1 MLARLDLRGFDGD
14 LAAALA
20 RPVSDDAGVLDVVRS
35 IIAEVRARGDGAL
48 RDFTERFDGCRIDD
62 LRVPADEI
70 AAALAAATPDLRAAL
85 DYAHGEITAYHE
97 AQLAPDVVLDRDGV
111 HLRELILP
119 VDRAGAYVPGGRAN
133 YPSTVLMTAVP
144 ARIAGVPEVVLCVP
158 PDATGS
164 VPPATLAAA
173 AVAGVDE
180 VYRVGGAQA
189 IAAMAF
195 GTESIRAVDVVVGPG
210 NAYVA
215 AAKREVVGTVGIESL
230 AGPSEIVVVADA
242 TAAPELVAIDLLAQ
256 AEHGPDGGAV
266 LITWDEALA
275 DAVDQAV
282 AALTAEAPRRD
293 EIESNLAVGGRIV
306 VVDDAQ
312 QAMDAANAIAPEHLE
327 LMTAD
332 PEALVPLVRN
342 AGAVFCGPWAPAA
355 VGDYVAGVNHVLPTA
370 GTARFA
376 SALRVD
382 DFRKHVHVVTLDEAA
397 LRRVAPHVQALASVE
412 GLAEHGRSITLR
424 TDPSALPESTP

>member
-20 RPVSDDAGVLDVVRS
+20 RPVSDDAGVLDAVRT
-35 IIAEVRARGDGAL
+35 IIADVRTRGDAAL

-62 LRVPADEI
+62 LRVPTDEI
-70 AAALAAATPDLRAAL
+70 ASALSSSSDELRAAL
-85 DYAHGEITAYHE
+85 EYAHAEITAYHE
-97 AQLAPDVVLDRDGV
+97 AQRAPAVALDRDGV
-111 HLRELILP
+111 HLRELVVP

-158 PDATGS
+158 PDVTGS
-164 VPPATLAAA
+164 VSAATLAAA

-256 AEHGPDGGAV
+256 AEHGPDGGAA
-266 LITWDEALA
+266 LITWDETLA
-275 DAVDQAV
+275 DAVDRAV
-282 AALTAEAPRRD
+282 AQLTGDAPRRE
-293 EIESNLAVGGRIV
+293 EIEANLSVGGRIV
-306 VVDDAQ
+306 IVENAE
-312 QAMDAANAIAPEHLE
+312 QALAAANAIAPEHLE

-332 PEALVPLVRN
+332 PEALVPLIRN

-382 DFRKHVHVVTLDEAA
+382 DFSKHVHVVTLDEAA
-397 LRRVAPHVQALASVE
+397 LRRVAPHVRAFAEVE

-424 TDPSALPESTP
+424 TDPTALPTGPT